1 MVKHGRNKKRRAGR
15 IGRTKLKNKSAF
27 NRWDPNLKIAD
38 KTVRQHWDHSI
49 SPARNLANL
58 GLLAKPNDDLKN
70 VDPTQ
75 KLEAKDVDVV
85 ELFDIP
91 DSDELR
97 EQKRQKRCPL
107 NADDQKYIAKC
118 MAKYGDDYGKAFRD
132 IKINV
137 MQYTENQLRKMG
149 ARFLL
154 LSPEQRRVEVSE
166 KVKGLVDDK
175 SDA

>member
-1 MVKHGRNKKRRAGR
+1 MWDVS
-15 IGRTKLKNKSAF
+15 KS
-27 NRWDPNLKIAD
+27 P
-38 KTVRQHWDHSI
+38 SI
-49 SPARNLANL
+49 NLANM
-58 GLLAKPNDDLKN
+58 GLLAKPN
-70 VDPTQ
+70 Q
-75 KLEAKDVDVV
+75 DVV
-85 ELFDIP
+85 RTNEAPTPNENVNVIELFDIP
-91 DSDELR
+91 DSDTLTKKEHPM
-97 EQKRQKRCPL
+97 KP
-107 NADDQKYIAKC
+107 DDQKYIAKC

>member
-58 GLLAKPNDDLKN
+58 GLLAKPNDDVKN

-107 NADDQKYIAKC
+107 NADDQTYIAKC

-132 IKINV
+132 IKINQ
-137 MQYTENQLRKMG
+137 MQYTETQLRKMG

-154 LSPEQRRVEVSE
+154 LNPEQRKVDVPE
-166 KVKGLVDDK
+166 KVKDLVDVK
-175 SDA
+175 AQS